1 MVFMEDAMGDS
12 KFTRRGF
19 LSTSLSG
26 LVTTGILGLPP
37 GLALAQET
45 SEMSNSEGNILYR
58 TLGRTG
64 LKIPIVGMGVMNSNN
79 PEIVQASYEI
89 GIRHFDTA
97 ATYQFGRNEQMVGNV
112 IRRLGARDK
121 VVIATKELSPAQR
134 SGMTSKQVTEKLI
147 GLCEGSL
154 NRLKTDY
161 IDILYIHSVGSA
173 DEVNDQDVIEA
184 MALLKKQGK
193 TRFVGVTTH
202 GGMTEVI
209 NAVAE
214 KGFYDVALAAINV
227 AMADDVDLLNAIK
240 NAASRGVGII
250 AMKTQAGGQRLPNPE
265 TLRRFNSSTIATA
278 CLKWVMRNDNIA
290 TAIPGFDNYEH
301 MHEDFSVARNLEYT
315 PEEKEFLSDNSIKLS
330 MGFCRQCRQ
339 CLSTCPKG
347 ADVPTLMRTHMYAAQ
362 YANFHHARAVL
373 DEIPKSRG
381 IQACASCTQCTA
393 RCAHTVDIHQ
403 RIDELKAMY
412 A

>member
-1 MVFMEDAMGDS
+1 MGDS

-19 LSTSLSG
+19 LSASISG
-26 LVTTGILGLPP
+26 LAATSVLGLSP

-45 SEMSNSEGNILYR
+45 SETANSDGDIIYR

-64 LKIPIVGMGVMNSNN
+64 LKIPIVSMGVMNANN
-79 PEIVQASYEI
+79 PEIVHASYEI

-97 ATYQFGRNEQMVGNV
+97 ATYQYGRNEQMVGDV
-112 IRRLGARDK
+112 IKRSGARDK
-121 VVIATKELSPAQR
+121 VVIATKEFGPVQR
-134 SGMTSKQVTEKLI
+134 RGMTPKQVRGKLI
-147 GLCEGSL
+147 DLCNGSL

-161 IDILYIHSVGSA
+161 IDILYIHSVSGA
-173 DEVNDQDVIEA
+173 DDVNDQDVMEA

-193 TRFVGVTTH
+193 VRFVGVTTH

-214 KGFYDVALAAINV
+214 KGFYDVVLTSINV
-227 AMADDVDLLNAIK
+227 AMADDVDLLGAIK

-250 AMKTQAGGQRLPNPE
+250 AMKTQAGGPRLPNPE

-278 CLKWVMRNDNIA
+278 CLKWVMRNENIT
-290 TAIPGFDNYEH
+290 TAIPGYINFEH
-301 MHEDFSVARNLEYT
+301 MREDFSVARNLEYT
-315 PEEKEFLSDNSIKLS
+315 PDEKEFLSDNSITLS

-339 CLSTCPKG
+339 CVPTCPKG

-373 DEIPKSRG
+373 DDIPKSMG
-381 IQACASCTQCTA
+381 IQACGSCAQCIA
-393 RCAHTVDIHQ
+393 RCAHAVDIHR
-403 RIDELKAMY
+403 RIGELKMMY

>member
-1 MVFMEDAMGDS
+1 MGGS
-12 KFTRRGF
+12 RFTRRGF
-19 LSTSLSG
+19 LTTSLSG
-26 LVTTGILGLPP
+26 LVTTGIFGLRP

-45 SEMSNSEGNILYR
+45 SDTHPSEGDIIYR
-58 TLGRTG
+58 TLGRTD
-64 LKIPIVGMGVMNSNN
+64 LKIPIVSMGVMNSNN
-79 PEIVQASYEI
+79 PEIVRASYEI

-97 ATYQFGRNEQMVGNV
+97 ATYQYGRNEQMVGNV
-112 IRRLGARDK
+112 IKRLGVRDK
-121 VVIATKELSPAQR
+121 VVIATKEFSPVQR
-134 SGMTSKQVTEKLI
+134 SGMTPKQVKGRLI
-147 GLCEGSL
+147 DLCEGSL
-154 NRLKTDY
+154 KRLNTDY
-161 IDILYIHSVGSA
+161 VDILYIHSVSSTA
-173 DEVNDQDVIEA
+173 DVNDEEVMETT
-184 MALLKKQGK
+184 ALLKNQGK
-193 TRFVGVTTH
+193 ARAVGVTTH

-214 KGFYDVALAAINV
+214 NGFYDVVLTAINV
-227 AMADDVDLLNAIK
+227 SMADDVDLLKAIE

-265 TLRRFNSSTIATA
+265 TLRRFSSSTIATA
-278 CLKWVMRNDNIA
+278 CLKWVMRNENIA

-301 MHEDFSVARNLEYT
+301 MREDFSVAGNLEYT

-339 CLSTCPKG
+339 CLLTCPKG

-373 DEIPKSRG
+373 DEIPKLRG
-381 IQACASCTQCTA
+381 IQACVSCARCTA
-393 RCAHTVDIHQ
+393 ECAHTVDIHR